1 MNSQERIFNRTFSLG
16 EDGFTHLN
24 ACVGNNGFVDKLT
37 YANGYGKAARLL
49 IDAVIADDVSIFVD
63 DIVYPICFN
72 ARHHIELFLKWAV
85 PNVEVIRDIPSEIHL
100 STTHDLD
107 KLFGELD
114 RLCTK
119 TDFRLG
125 FITSR
130 MIEFIKDFCEIDP
143 TGQTF
148 RYPNNKENVRH
159 LEKTPII
166 NILVFRD
173 RYLELTNLIEEFVE
187 ATYVLKGEYRTGTFT
202 SKLSRLQ
209 IAEIASLLPP
219 HSDWILP
226 EFDLIRLKLRQQFS
240 LTGNDLSRAISKI
253 KGHREFSSLIG
264 VELQLPHISENTFL
278 KLQKVIDQELEVDC
292 ISVQEWTTIFCV
304 YEVSSYQYYS
314 ESFDFLYLTFI
325 RDFEDQS
332 EVYEFLSKLIRNN
345 DRLAL
350 GLRKLGQTKLLNSL
364 TQLVNFESA
373 VFRLKEENRL
383 FFERMKIRDSDLGEG
398 KREHT

>member
-16 EDGFTHLN
+16 GDEFTHLN

-37 YANGYGKAARLL
+37 YANGYGKATKLL
-49 IDAVIADDVSIFVD
+49 IEAVIEDNISIFVD

-85 PNVEVIRDIPSEIHL
+85 PKVKAIRNTSSEIHL
-100 STTHDLD
+100 STTHDLE

-114 RLCTK
+114 RLCNK

-125 FITSR
+125 FLTSK
-130 MIEFIKDFCEIDP
+130 MAGFINDFCEIDP

-148 RYPNNKENVRH
+148 RYPDNRENARH

-173 RYLELTNLIEEFVE
+173 RYLELTGLIEEFVE
-187 ATYVLKGEYRTGTFT
+187 AIYVLTDEYRTGTFT
-202 SKLSRLQ
+202 SKLSRHQ
-209 IAEIASLLPP
+209 IAQIANLLPQ
-219 HSDWILP
+219 HSDWILQ
-226 EFDLIRLKLRQQFS
+226 EFDLIRRELKQQFN
-240 LTGNDLSRAISKI
+240 LTSNDLSRVIDKI
-253 KGHREFSSLIG
+253 RTHREFSSLIG
-264 VELQLPHISENTFL
+264 LELSLPHISENTFL

-292 ISVQEWTTIFCV
+292 ISVQAWATIYCV
-304 YEVSSYQYYS
+304 FEISSYQYYS
-314 ESFDFLYLTFI
+314 ESFDFLYQTSI
-325 RDFEDQS
+325 RDFEDLG
-332 EVYEFLSKLIRNN
+332 EVYSFLSKLIRYN

-350 GLRKLGQTKLLNSL
+350 GLRKLGQIKLLNFL
-364 TQLVNFESA
+364 IQRVNFESA

-383 FFERMKIRDSDLGEG
+383 FFERMRNGEIDLGEG